1 MIKGETD
8 REGNFEMKEGEKQS
22 SWCFTKRKGG
32 RERDRSRERDYNRY
46 YTLRISLQHPNCCM
60 LSQTKSNRPV

>member
-8 REGNFEMKEGEKQS
+8 REGNFGVKEGEKQS

-32 RERDRSRERDYNRY
+32 REREIEAEREITTY